1 MSDCIDN
8 DLEFHGT
15 KKGGVRRTA
24 VRAFRVKK
32 RISRSLSLLRKELDR
47 LNKNGQIP
55 VEDYN
60 LLRTCLSH
68 YKEFMPTD
76 RRFKI

>member
-1 MSDCIDN
+1 MSCEITPDS
-8 DLEFHGT
+8 FHGT
-15 KKGGVRRTA
+15 KKGGIRKTA

-55 VEDYN
+55 MEDYN

-76 RRFKI
+76 KRYTI